1 MQAIVFAGMRAC
13 LRACVSVCVYV
24 CVCVCVCV
32 CVGVCVCVRV
42 NMIEKKGLS
51 VLSSFLSASPVHSF
65 SQGLPA
71 IGGSLDSSIS

>member
-1 MQAIVFAGMRAC
+1 MQAIVFEGMRAC
-13 LRACVSVCVYV
+13 VRV

-32 CVGVCVCVRV
+32 CVGGCVGVCACVHI
-42 NMIEKKGLS
+42 IEKKGLS

-71 IGGSLDSSIS
+71 IGGSLDLSIP